1 MLIKRKRNWLVWL
14 YCSCSLF
21 FTKNNF
27 LSQELD
33 EELECELQAES
44 DDEEVEYVEADS
56 DLEADLESSS
66 SDIEDVHIS
75 TTDKAGHSKLRATNS
90 RGRKQQLEIEY
101 EKETTDKQ
109 SK

>member
-1 MLIKRKRNWLVWL
+1 MVWL